1 MLPKKLYNND
11 YMCVCVCVEREREK
25 ESFKS
30 PFLPSTHKFVRYPA
44 PKNSMEPL

>member
-30 PFLPSTHKFVRYPA
+30 PFLPSTHKFLGKPA
-44 PKNSMEPL
+44 LAHGMESL